1 MIQMIR
7 DLFADHN
14 DQQFAVR
21 EQCCSCVAHRIL
33 KLGWEHGLN
42 YYDAR
47 NLILVGMYLPPH
59 CRPRVVDE
67 AYNKAIASG
76 DQFTINWISQ
86 LFHDGAQEA
95 QAKAMSA
102 GAA

>member
-1 MIQMIR
+1 MIQIVR

-21 EQCCSCVAHRIL
+21 MQCCSCVAHRLL
-33 KLGWEHGLN
+33 KIGWEKGLN

-59 CRPRVVDE
+59 CRPRIIDE
-67 AYNKAIASG
+67 AYNKAIVAG
-76 DQFTINWISQ
+76 DAFTQNWIAK
-86 LFHDGAQEA
+86 LFQDGAKEH
-95 QAKAMSA
+95 QAKVAEA

>member
-1 MIQMIR
+1 MIQLVR

-21 EQCCSCVAHRIL
+21 MQCCSCVAHRLL
-33 KLGWEHGLN
+33 KIGWEHGLN

-59 CRPRVVDE
+59 CRPRIVDE
-67 AYNKAIASG
+67 AYNKAIAAG
-76 DQFTINWISQ
+76 DQFTQQWIAK
-86 LFHDGAQEA
+86 LFQDGAKEHEA
-95 QAKAMSA
+95 KSA
-102 GAA
+102 EAGVA

>member
-1 MIQMIR
+1 MIQLVR

-21 EQCCSCVAHRIL
+21 VQCCSCVAHRIL
-33 KLGWEHGLN
+33 KVGWENGLN

-47 NLILVGMYLPPH
+47 NLILTGMYLPPH
-59 CRPRVVDE
+59 CRPRIVEE
-67 AYNKAIASG
+67 AHRKALEAG
-76 DQFTINWISQ
+76 DQFTLDWMAH
-86 LFHDGAQEA
+86 LFQTGAQEA
-95 QAKAMSA
+95 QAKAMQS

>member
-1 MIQMIR
+1 MIQIVR
-7 DLFADHN
+7 ELFADHN

-21 EQCCSCVAHRIL
+21 MQCCSCVAHRL
-33 KLGWEHGLN
+33 VKLGWEHGLN

-59 CRPRVVDE
+59 CRPRIVDE
-67 AYNKAIASG
+67 AYNRAIEAG
-76 DQFTINWISQ
+76 DTFTQAWIAK
-86 LFHDGAQEA
+86 LFQDGAKEH
-95 QAKAMSA
+95 QAKT

>member
-1 MIQMIR
+1 MIQIVR
-7 DLFADHN
+7 DLFSDHN

-21 EQCCSCVAHRIL
+21 MQCCSCVAHRLL
-33 KLGWEHGLN
+33 KIGWENGVN

-59 CRPRVVDE
+59 CRPRIVDE
-67 AYNKAIASG
+67 AYNRALQVG
-76 DQFTINWISQ
+76 DRRVIDWIEK
-86 LFHDGAQEA
+86 LLHDGAEEQRAKSA
-95 QAKAMSA
+95 QS

>member
-1 MIQMIR
+1 MIQIVR

-21 EQCCSCVAHRIL
+21 MQCCSCVAHRLI
-33 KLGWEHGLN
+33 KIGWEHGLN

-67 AYNKAIASG
+67 AYNKAIEAG
-76 DQFTINWISQ
+76 DTFTQGWIAK
-86 LFHDGAQEA
+86 LFHDGAQEQ
-95 QAKAMSA
+95 QAKA

>member
-1 MIQMIR
+1 MIQIIR

-21 EQCCSCVAHRIL
+21 MQCCSCVAHRLL
-33 KLGWEHGLN
+33 KIGWEHGLN

-59 CRPRVVDE
+59 CRPRIVDE
-67 AYNKAIASG
+67 AYDRALQAG
-76 DQFTINWISQ
+76 DTFTSNWIAQ
-86 LFHDGAQEA
+86 LFHQGAQEQQTA
-95 QAKAMSA
+95 TQA

>member
-1 MIQMIR
+1 MIQIIR

-21 EQCCSCVAHRIL
+21 MQCCSCVAHRLVKI
-33 KLGWEHGLN
+33 GWEHGLN

-59 CRPRVVDE
+59 CRPRIVDE
-67 AYNKAIASG
+67 AYNKAIESG
-76 DQFTINWISQ
+76 DKFTQNWIAQ
-86 LFHDGAQEA
+86 LFHQGAQEA
-95 QAKAMSA
+95 

>member
-1 MIQMIR
+1 MIQIVR

-21 EQCCSCVAHRIL
+21 MQCCSCVAHRLI
-33 KLGWEHGLN
+33 KIGWENGLN

-59 CRPRVVDE
+59 CRPRIVME
-67 AYNKAIASG
+67 ARQRAEQAG
-76 DQFTINWISQ
+76 DQFTLSWINQ
-86 LFHDGAQEA
+86 LFEAGAQEA
-95 QAKAMSA
+95 QAKA

>member
-1 MIQMIR
+1 MIQMVR

-33 KLGWEHGLN
+33 KLGWENGLN

-59 CRPRVVDE
+59 CRPRVVQE
-67 AYNKAIASG
+67 AHRKAMEAG
-76 DQFTINWISQ
+76 DGRTLEWMAQ
-86 LFHDGAQEA
+86 LFQAGAQEQ
-95 QAKAMSA
+95 QAKAMQA

>member
-1 MIQMIR
+1 MIQLVR

-21 EQCCSCVAHRIL
+21 MQCCSCVAHRII
-33 KLGWEHGLN
+33 KIGWENGLN

-67 AYNKAIASG
+67 AYDKAIEAG
-76 DQFTINWISQ
+76 DQFTVNWIAQ
-86 LFHDGAQEA
+86 LFHQGAQEHH
-95 QAKAMSA
+95 AKAQA

>member
-1 MIQMIR
+1 MIQLVR

-21 EQCCSCVAHRIL
+21 MQCCSCVAHRLI
-33 KLGWEHGLN
+33 KIGWESCLN

-59 CRPRVVDE
+59 CRPRLVDE
-67 AYNKAIASG
+67 AYNKAIESG
-76 DQFTINWISQ
+76 DTFTQNWIAQ
-86 LFHDGAQEA
+86 LFHQGAQEH
-95 QAKAMSA
+95 QAKQA

>member
-1 MIQMIR
+1 MIQMVR
-7 DLFADHN
+7 DLFGDHN

-33 KLGWEHGLN
+33 KLGWETGLN

-59 CRPRVVDE
+59 CRPRIVEE
-67 AYNKAIASG
+67 ARMRAMEAGDGRTLEWIA
-76 DQFTINWISQ
+76 Q
-86 LFHDGAQEA
+86 LFQMGAQEH
-95 QAKAMSA
+95 QAKVQA

>member
-1 MIQMIR
+1 MIQIVR
-7 DLFADHN
+7 ELFADHN

-21 EQCCSCVAHRIL
+21 MQCCSCVAHRLL
-33 KLGWEHGLN
+33 KLGWEHGVN

-59 CRPRVVDE
+59 CRPRIVDE
-67 AYNKAIASG
+67 AYNKAIATG
-76 DQFTINWISQ
+76 DTITQQWIAK
-86 LFHDGAQEA
+86 LLHDGAKEH
-95 QAKAMSA
+95 QAKAAEA

>member
-1 MIQMIR
+1 MIQIIR

-21 EQCCSCVAHRIL
+21 MQCCSCVAHRLI
-33 KLGWEHGLN
+33 KIGWEHGLN

-59 CRPRVVDE
+59 CRPRIVDE
-67 AYNKAIASG
+67 AYNKAIESG
-76 DQFTINWISQ
+76 DAFTQGWIAQ
-86 LFHDGAQEA
+86 LFHDGAKEN
-95 QAKAMSA
+95 QAKA

>member
-1 MIQMIR
+1 MIQIIR

-21 EQCCSCVAHRIL
+21 MHCCKCVAHRLL
-33 KLGWEHGLN
+33 KVGWENGLN

-47 NLILVGMYLPPH
+47 NLILTGMYLPTH
-59 CRPRVVDE
+59 CRPRLVEEAHRKATEAGDE
-67 AYNKAIASG
+67 
-76 DQFTINWISQ
+76 FTLRWLSQ
-86 LFHDGAQEA
+86 LFHAGAQEA
-95 QAKAMSA
+95 QAKQMSS